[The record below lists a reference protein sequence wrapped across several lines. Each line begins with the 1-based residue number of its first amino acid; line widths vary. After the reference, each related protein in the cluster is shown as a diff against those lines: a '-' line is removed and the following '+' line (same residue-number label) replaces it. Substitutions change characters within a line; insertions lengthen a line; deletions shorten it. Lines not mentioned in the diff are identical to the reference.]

1 MQQTNR
7 AIELLQNAAGLFD
20 QALANPNIRY
30 SEVAAMARNCRPD
43 GRHDQTRKSAPKT
56 RQPRPRPA
64 RTTLRSRRAG
74 CHPRQNSE
82 ALQHLQTSLDL
93 NAKRLAANP
102 SARDLL
108 SEARK
113 DPRFDTLRTLPA
125 FQKIVPPD

>member
-1 MQQTNR
+1 MAEIAARLGDMTR
-7 AIELLQNAAGLFD
+7 LESLLQKLASLAPDQPEPHYDLAALDAILG
-20 QALANPNIRY
+20 
-30 SEVAAMARNCRPD
+30 
-43 GRHDQTRKSAPKT
+43 KT
-56 RQPRPRPA
+56 
-64 RTTLRSRRAG
+64 
-74 CHPRQNSE
+74 SE

-125 FQKIVPPD
+125 FQKIVPPG